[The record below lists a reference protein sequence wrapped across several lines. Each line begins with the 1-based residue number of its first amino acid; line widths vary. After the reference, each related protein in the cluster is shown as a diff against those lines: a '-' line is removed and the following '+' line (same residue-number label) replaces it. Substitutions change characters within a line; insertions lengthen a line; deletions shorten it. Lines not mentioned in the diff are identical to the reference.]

1 MMMIKL
7 MVLFHHS
14 MFSPLLD
21 ESCLFFH
28 TSSVYV
34 DMFWFVS
41 FGFTSFKLSM
51 VLSLKFECNDHT
63 SIGFFM

>member
-1 MMMIKL
+1 

-28 TSSVYV
+28 TSCLCRHVLVSK
-34 DMFWFVS
+34 FWFY
-41 FGFTSFKLSM
+41 
-51 VLSLKFECNDHT
+51 
-63 SIGFFM
+63 II